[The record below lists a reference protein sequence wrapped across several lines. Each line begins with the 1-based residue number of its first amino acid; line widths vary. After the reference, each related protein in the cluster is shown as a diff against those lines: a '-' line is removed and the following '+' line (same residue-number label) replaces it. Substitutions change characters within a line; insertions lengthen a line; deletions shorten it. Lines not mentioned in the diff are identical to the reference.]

1 MRLHVRKCT
10 SRASTASNA
19 LNSGCSDMNDRS
31 NPATVLVSFAT
42 ICREAAERHGDDWPA
57 VERHIKKRFDAL
69 PTDQRER
76 LKSEIDRV
84 LRYRAPQRTDRGDNP
99 LH

>member
-1 MRLHVRKCT
+1 
-10 SRASTASNA
+10 
-19 LNSGCSDMNDRS
+19 MNDRS
-31 NPATVLVSFAT
+31 NPDPELVSFAI
-42 ICREAAERHGDDWPA
+42 ICREAAECHGDDWPA
-57 VERHIKKRFDAL
+57 VERHIRRRFEAL

-84 LRYRAPQRTDRGDNP
+84 LRYRAPERVSRRNDP